1 MRKMRARKDEI
12 EVLCTKVKENGDTNY
27 NLIEGG
33 EMIFKNIYTPAC
45 FNWCT

>member
-1 MRKMRARKDEI
+1 MRKMKARKDEI

-33 EMIFKNIYTPAC
+33 EMIFKKIYTPAC